1 MRKTFLSSL
10 IVGLMLSAGHLPAAE
25 TPVAIVSIS
34 GVENVLKDV
43 NTLANIAG
51 LGAEAMQF
59 TMIGGVQAQ
68 AMGLDTKKPW
78 GAVMYLGEG
87 APKGMLFVPI
97 TDLQKLL
104 TMAKGFNLPIQ
115 DNGDGTYSLTGPAGN
130 SVVLKEQKGWLFVA
144 QSADNL
150 ANLPDDPTTLLGGLD
165 KQYTIAIRANLQ
177 SIPAPLRDQFIALIK
192 SGAQGGLRR
201 LPGEEETQFLVR
213 QKMVEAQIQQLGTM
227 INETDQFTLGW
238 GVDGAGKKTTLDF
251 NLTAVAG
258 SNLAKQF
265 AKAKDLKSDFTG
277 FLNAQA
283 AGNFHLVSKIEPP
296 DVEQLTQGL
305 ASMRER
311 AMKGVDNDTN
321 IPNDE
326 GKKVVKEI
334 VNQLFD
340 VAKATIE
347 SGKLDGGAVLNLSAK
362 NLTFA
367 AGAYVADGAGI
378 ESALK
383 KLVEIAKNEPDFPG
397 VNFNVATH
405 QGVRFHTT
413 SLPNPDPQAKQVF
426 GDKID
431 VALGVGDK
439 SVYLA
444 VGKDTLQTLK
454 DIIDKSASGS
464 SKAVLPAEFA
474 LSLGQVLNFISQFD
488 GNPMVAAVAAEVAK
502 ANGQDHVRV
511 QSKPMEN
518 GAVGHVEL
526 EEGVIRAIGAAAK
539 MGIAGGGGPG
549 GPRPK
554 GAGGIESAP
563 KRDF

>member
-10 IVGLMLSAGHLPAAE
+10 IVGLLLSAGQWAAAE

-43 NTLANIAG
+43 STLANIAG
-51 LGAEAMQF
+51 MGAEAAPLA
-59 TMIGGVQAQ
+59 MIGAQAQ
-68 AMGLDTKKPW
+68 AFGLDTKKPW
-78 GAVMYLGEG
+78 GAVLYLGEA
-87 APKGMLFVPI
+87 APRGMAFVPVSNF
-97 TDLQKLL
+97 QQLL
-104 TMAKGFNLPIQ
+104 NMAKTFKLPVQ
-115 DNGDGTYSLTGPAGN
+115 DNGNGTYSLTGPAGN
-130 SVVLKEQKGWLFVA
+130 TAVIKEQNGWMFVA
-144 QSADNL
+144 QSADDL
-150 ANLPDDPTTLLGGLD
+150 ANLPADPTTLLAGLD

-177 SIPAPLRDQFIALIK
+177 SVPAPLRDQLVALIK
-192 SGAQGGLRR
+192 AGAQGGMRR
-201 LPGEEETQFLVR
+201 IPDEEETQFMFR
-213 QKMVEAQIQQLGTM
+213 QKMVEAQIAQIGTL
-227 INETDQFTLGW
+227 INETEQFTFGW
-238 GVDGAGKKTTLDF
+238 AVDGTAKKTSLDF
-251 NLTAVAG
+251 NMTAVAG

-277 FLNAQA
+277 FLNPAA
-283 AGNFHLVSKIEPP
+283 AGNFHFTGKLEAADIQQLSQALVE
-296 DVEQLTQGL
+296 V
-305 ASMRER
+305 REK
-311 AMKGVDNDTN
+311 AMKGVDNDAN

-326 GKKVVKEI
+326 GKKVVKDI
-334 VNQLFD
+334 VNQLLD

-347 SGKLDGGAVLNLSAK
+347 SGKIDGGAVLNLASK

-413 SLPNPDPQAKQVF
+413 SLPNPDPQAQQVF

-431 VALGVGDK
+431 VAIGIGDK

-444 VGKDTLQTLK
+444 IGKDSVQTLK
-454 DIIDKSASGS
+454 DIIDKSASGTS
-464 SKAVLPAEFA
+464 QTVLPAEFA
-474 LSLGQVLNFISQFD
+474 LSLGQLLNFISQFD
-488 GNPMVAAVAAEVAK
+488 SNPMLAGVSAEVSK

-511 QSKPMEN
+511 QSKSVEN
-518 GAVGHVEL
+518 GATGHVEL

-539 MGIAGGGGPG
+539 MGIAGGAGGA
-549 GPRPK
+549 PRP
-554 GAGGIESAP
+554 GFAP
-563 KRDF
+563 PPNPQRTF